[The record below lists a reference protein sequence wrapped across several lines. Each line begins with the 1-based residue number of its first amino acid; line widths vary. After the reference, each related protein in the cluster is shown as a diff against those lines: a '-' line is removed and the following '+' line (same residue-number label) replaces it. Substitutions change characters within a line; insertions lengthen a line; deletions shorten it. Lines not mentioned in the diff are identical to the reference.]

1 MLLPILHSSFS
12 IPIPFHSWLHHS
24 DATVGQVGA
33 VVGSSSRKGGER
45 EREESSDKLEVH
57 AILSEATLGK
67 FKAKFGDSVSLTETQ

>member
-1 MLLPILHSSFS
+1 M
-12 IPIPFHSWLHHS
+12 
-24 DATVGQVGA
+24 
-33 VVGSSSRKGGER
+33 GSSSRKGGER